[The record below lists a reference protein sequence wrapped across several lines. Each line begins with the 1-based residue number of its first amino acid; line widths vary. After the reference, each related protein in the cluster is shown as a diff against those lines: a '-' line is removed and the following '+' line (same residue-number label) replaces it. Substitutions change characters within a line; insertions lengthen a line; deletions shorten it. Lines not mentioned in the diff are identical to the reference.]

1 MSGTSMAYGV
11 LCLLSMMLAAGC
23 YYRTT
28 YREFRLQLVFV
39 AVLAVNTG
47 YFMLSISKT
56 LEGALMANSLSYLGS
71 AALQPAMLLTVMDM
85 CKVRLKRE
93 KLFIGVLLI
102 IGAAV
107 FILASSGGIST
118 LYYKE
123 VSLIFVNG
131 ASLLQKEYGPLHFLY
146 TVYVV
151 VYFIAMS
158 AVILVSSVKK
168 RIAEPK
174 HAVFFACNSTA

>member
-56 LEGALMANSLSYLGS
+56 LEGALMANSLAYLGS
-71 AALQPAMLLTVMDM
+71 AALQPAM
-85 CKVRLKRE
+85 CKVRPKRE
-93 KLFIGVLLI
+93 KLFIAALLI

-107 FILASSGGIST
+107 FVLASSGGIST
-118 LYYKE
+118 LYYEE
-123 VSLIFVNG
+123 VSLTFVKG
-131 ASLLQKEYGPLHFLY
+131 TSMLQKEYGPLHFLY

-151 VYFIAMS
+151 AYFIAMS
-158 AVILVSSVKK
+158 TVILVSSAKK
-168 RIAEPK
+168 QIGELK
-174 HAVFFACNSTA
+174 HAVFCLQLYF

>member
-56 LEGALMANSLSYLGS
+56 LEGALMANSLAYLGS
-71 AALQPAMLLTVMDM
+71 AALQPAMLLTVTDM
-85 CKVRLKRE
+85 CKVRKAVYRCPSDNRSRSVCPGLKRR
-93 KLFIGVLLI
+93 
-102 IGAAV
+102 
-107 FILASSGGIST
+107 
-118 LYYKE
+118 
-123 VSLIFVNG
+123 N
-131 ASLLQKEYGPLHFLY
+131 
-146 TVYVV
+146 
-151 VYFIAMS
+151 
-158 AVILVSSVKK
+158 
-168 RIAEPK
+168 
-174 HAVFFACNSTA
+174 

>member
-56 LEGALMANSLSYLGS
+56 LEGALMANSLAYLGS

-85 CKVRLKRE
+85 CKVRPKRE
-93 KLFIGVLLI
+93 KLFIGLALLV
-102 IGAAV
+102 GA
-107 FILASSGGIST
+107 ILTACIYMYNFYCLFYFYFFT
-118 LYYKE
+118 
-123 VSLIFVNG
+123 SLNF
-131 ASLLQKEYGPLHFLY
+131 
-146 TVYVV
+146 
-151 VYFIAMS
+151 M
-158 AVILVSSVKK
+158 
-168 RIAEPK
+168 
-174 HAVFFACNSTA
+174 

>member
-56 LEGALMANSLSYLGS
+56 LEGALMANSLAYLGS
-71 AALQPAMLLTVMDM
+71 AALQPAMLLTIMDM

-93 KLFIGVLLI
+93 KLFPFPTPHACTIKKSYMTTRTDFIGRTFDWIYTHMNYRIGYFLMKVKFLL
-102 IGAAV
+102 
-107 FILASSGGIST
+107 
-118 LYYKE
+118 K
-123 VSLIFVNG
+123 
-131 ASLLQKEYGPLHFLY
+131 
-146 TVYVV
+146 
-151 VYFIAMS
+151 
-158 AVILVSSVKK
+158 
-168 RIAEPK
+168 
-174 HAVFFACNSTA
+174 